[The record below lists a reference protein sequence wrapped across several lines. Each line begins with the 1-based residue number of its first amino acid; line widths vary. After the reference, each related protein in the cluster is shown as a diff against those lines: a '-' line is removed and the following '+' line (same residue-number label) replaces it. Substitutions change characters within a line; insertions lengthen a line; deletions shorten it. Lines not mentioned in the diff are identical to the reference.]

1 MAEESVRLAN
11 VAVAEALAEVNR
23 CRVSIENIEK
33 NIQNIENRSN
43 FTGDEP
49 GYKNFIDRLDK
60 ARADLDKARDNRDK
74 ANHRLKEA
82 RADLDKARADL
93 KEARADLACARVNEL
108 DEEMKKWKRLNP
120 EYLFDERLTAIY
132 KDKDRDLTNARAE

>member
-1 MAEESVRLAN
+1 MDVLLNILDVHSAAN
-11 VAVAEALAEVNR
+11 IENIVHSAAN
-23 CRVSIENIEK
+23 IENIEK

-60 ARADLDKARDNRDK
+60 ARADL
-74 ANHRLKEA
+74 KEA
-82 RADLDKARADL
+82 YHRMDNAG
-93 KEARADLACARVNEL
+93 ADLACARVNEL
-108 DEEMKKWKRLNP
+108 DEKMKEWKRLNP